1 MQLSREMIRYLAEHV
16 VVRLEEKKMIEID
29 SSPNM
34 VIDRIESAIN
44 HSLAIEDELENEVR
58 EILDSHG
65 KMLDKEGVDYRK
77 LFLMVKNKLARERDI
92 TL

>member
-1 MQLSREMIRYLAEHV
+1 MIRYLAEHV
-16 VVRLEEKKMIEID
+16 VARLEDKKMIEID
-29 SSPNM
+29 SSRDL
-34 VIDRIESAIN
+34 VIDHVEAGIN
-44 HSLAIEDELENEVR
+44 HSLAIEDELENEVK